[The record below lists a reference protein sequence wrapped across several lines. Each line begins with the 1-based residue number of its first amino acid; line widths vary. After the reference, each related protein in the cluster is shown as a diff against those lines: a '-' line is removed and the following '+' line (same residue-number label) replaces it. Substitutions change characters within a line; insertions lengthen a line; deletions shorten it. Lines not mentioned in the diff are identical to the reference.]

1 MPPLQVKAFLSPA
14 QMYSSCVDQRDSRQF
29 SSQTDSHLSSATL
42 RFQSLLIETG
52 PTTSSDHQVGISSS
66 DSATAPSA
74 TVATTLLNPP
84 TPTILHQQSKVS
96 TAPGLSSLAPQQY
109 TPFPILDQSDL
120 DTDWSCITTSEAQSG
135 NSLELR
141 IHSGQTFPGIEEL
154 QYKVPIHSNSL
165 PVTMSTLG
173 IQHYVPRFDAGARP
187 SYTWPRT
194 YSRNLQ

>member
-1 MPPLQVKAFLSPA
+1 
-14 QMYSSCVDQRDSRQF
+14 MYSSCVDQRDSRQF
-29 SSQTDSHLSSATL
+29 SSQTDSHLSSTTS

-66 DSATAPSA
+66 DSATA
-74 TVATTLLNPP
+74 ATTLLGPP
-84 TPTILHQQSKVS
+84 TATILHQQSKVS
-96 TAPGLSSLAPQQY
+96 TATGLSSPAPQQY
-109 TPFPILDQSDL
+109 TPFPILDQTDL
-120 DTDWSCITTSEAQSG
+120 DTDWSCITTSEAQSS

-141 IHSGQTFPGIEEL
+141 IHPGQTFPGIEEL

-173 IQHYVPRFDAGARP
+173 MQHYVPRFDAAARP